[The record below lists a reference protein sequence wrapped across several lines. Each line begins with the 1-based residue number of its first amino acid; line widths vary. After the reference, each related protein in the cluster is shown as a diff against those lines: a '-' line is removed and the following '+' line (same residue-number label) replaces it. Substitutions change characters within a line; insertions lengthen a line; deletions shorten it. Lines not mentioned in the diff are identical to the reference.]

1 MLDVLLS
8 HIHVKIEVCSKQGIN
23 FPTKTLVQGRTY
35 CSPLRGEELADLTT
49 KVLTRL
55 GTKRDIDITRN
66 NQMYLLDHTR
76 LEVNL
81 GNG

>member
-66 NQMYLLDHTR
+66 NQMYLLDHAR
-76 LEVNL
+76 LEEMDD
-81 GNG
+81 